1 MESFSVAWDK
11 LASPGLDLTRASFE
25 VGWELAHLAYA
36 VQKQLSGAASQG
48 TAATGGHQPAR
59 AGGQGATTDHDE
71 EILGVRDLTSIED
84 RQVRVESIGAAL
96 WYFSSDP
103 QNEISA
109 SITVALPNL
118 DDLRTAV
125 GGGKA
130 DIRPVLAAFHV
141 AMVKACATID
151 GTTAATPTNTTAP
164 TINGLKDAY
173 EVGRLLAIIVLRASD
188 AETDD
193 EFRKLVSVGRGE
205 MSPENDT
212 EKETTAFRAYSML
225 GGLKGCFPSVAAYSV
240 ARHLEDWSA
249 WVNDKP
255 LDYPA
260 TEIFKRPEAQAAI
273 LAQGRVWRA
282 ILSGQTLARDY
293 IVATSV
299 TDAANRLFVSWA
311 TNATAIAR
319 SFLRTALARFF
330 LVLGIIVFLIFI
342 GAFLVDLLTQGG
354 ATSGAKNGLTIT
366 AILAALGSAAGIF
379 HVSRR
384 QVTSA
389 LDDIWGMVEP
399 PMVEA
404 ELIESIALSTRRL
417 PADTVGGASPPQT
430 KTMKD
435 RLLRARRGSLLE
447 TRKQRPST
455 GRA

>member
-1 MESFSVAWDK
+1 LTAQPPRP
-11 LASPGLDLTRASFE
+11 PG
-25 VGWELAHLAYA
+25 
-36 VQKQLSGAASQG
+36 
-48 TAATGGHQPAR
+48 
-59 AGGQGATTDHDE
+59 
-71 EILGVRDLTSIED
+71 
-84 RQVRVESIGAAL
+84 
-96 WYFSSDP
+96 
-103 QNEISA
+103 N
-109 SITVALPNL
+109 N
-118 DDLRTAV
+118 
-125 GGGKA
+125 
-130 DIRPVLAAFHV
+130 
-141 AMVKACATID
+141 
-151 GTTAATPTNTTAP
+151 TAP
-164 TINGLKDAY
+164 TLNGLKEAY
-173 EVGRLLAIIVLRASD
+173 EVGRLLAVIVLQASD

-193 EFRKLVSVGRGE
+193 EFRSLVSVGLGE
-205 MSPENDT
+205 MSPAEDT

-225 GGLKGCFPSVAAYSV
+225 GGLKGCFPSAAAYSV

-249 WVNDKP
+249 WVNNKP
-255 LDYPA
+255 LDYPT
-260 TEIFKRPEAQAAI
+260 TEVFKRAEAQTAI

-282 ILSGQTLARDY
+282 ILTEQTLARDY

-330 LVLGIIVFLIFI
+330 LVLGIIVLLIFI

-366 AILAALGSAAGIF
+366 AILAAAGSAAGIF

-389 LDDIWGMVEP
+389 LADIWEMVEP

-430 KTMKD
+430 KTMED
-435 RLLRARRGSLLE
+435 RLLRARRGSLLAGNKKSKKG
-447 TRKQRPST
+447 RGT